1 MFPGCYKFNDIQPEK
16 DAVNGF
22 GFEGK
27 LASDELT
34 GSEAKVCTFIGFPL
48 GATNK
53 VVKGDEALQAVGSD
67 ADGVDI
73 VANLGALKSG
83 K

>member
-1 MFPGCYKFNDIQPEK
+1 MQPEK
-16 DAVNGF
+16 DAVNGS

-27 LASDELT
+27 LALDQLT
-34 GSEAKVCTFIGFPL
+34 GSEAKVCIVIGFPL
-48 GATNK
+48 GATKK
-53 VVKGDEALQAVGSD
+53 VVKGDEAIQAVGSG
-67 ADGVDI
+67 ADEVDM